1 MNMKRYA
8 LIGCGRVA
16 PNHVAAAKAAGLEF
30 AGLCDLDLKKAKAF
44 REEMGLSET
53 IPVYTDA
60 DRMMEAVRPDL
71 VAIATS
77 SGDHAKLAL
86 QAIRR
91 GIHVIVEKP
100 IALSL
105 SDADEMIREAKANR
119 VKLCVSHQNRF
130 NPTIR
135 CIHDAVSE
143 GRLGRIMHGAAD
155 IRWFRGED
163 YYSQAAW
170 RGTWKEDGG
179 ALMNQCIHD
188 IDLLIW
194 MLGNEPETVFG
205 FTANQIHPYIEAE
218 DLGMAVVR
226 FKNGA
231 IGSIEGTTDVYPNGL
246 EETLT
251 IFGEK
256 GTVRAGGMSVNRM
269 DVWNVQGEENCL
281 EEIRRQCD
289 ENPENVYGNG
299 HSPLY
304 RDMIRAID
312 EDGEPLVNGEAGRK
326 ALEVIL
332 AIYRSSR
339 TGEAV
344 TLPMKEAS
352 TLEEVPFSER

>member
-1 MNMKRYA
+1 MRYA

-16 PNHVAAAKAAGLEF
+16 PNHIIAARASGLEI
-30 AGLCDLDLKKAKAF
+30 AALCDLDVEKAKAF
-44 REEMGLSET
+44 RSEMRLPET
-53 IPVYTDA
+53 IPIYEDA
-60 DRMMEAVRPDL
+60 ARMMDEVKPEL
-71 VAIATS
+71 TAIASS
-77 SGDHAKLAL
+77 SGDHAQLAL
-86 QAIRR
+86 KAIRR

-105 SDADEMIREAKANR
+105 SDADEMIREAKAHG

-135 CIHDAVSE
+135 CVYDAVSD
-143 GRLGRIMHGAAD
+143 GRLGRVLHGAAN
-155 IRWFRGED
+155 IRWFRGRD
-163 YYSQAAW
+163 YYEQAAW

-194 MLGNEPETVFG
+194 MLGNEPEMVFG
-205 FTANQIHPYIEAE
+205 FTCNQIHPYIEAE

-231 IGSIEGTTDVYPNGL
+231 IGSIEGTTDVYPDGL

-251 IFGEK
+251 IFGET
-256 GTVRAGGMSVNRM
+256 GTVRAGGMSLNHM
-269 DVWNVQGEENCL
+269 DVWNVKGEEDRL
-281 EEIRRQCD
+281 PEIQKACN

-299 HSPLY
+299 HTPLY
-304 RDMIRAID
+304 RDMIRAV
-312 EDGEPLVNGEAGRK
+312 ETDGEPLVDGRAGRK

-344 TLPMKEAS
+344 RLPLAEAS
-352 TLEEVPFSER
+352 TLEEIPFSERK